1 MPASKIIY
9 RKVSDSVAREV
20 TPNHIVRNFITKDDN
35 PEISVAVSELSG
47 NVHATMSPVSDRI
60 YYFITA
66 DNCKIEFEN
75 ETIDVEA
82 GSVLFIPKNTDY
94 KMTGNF
100 RAVLIN
106 TPAFGVTSPNAH

>member
-9 RKVSDSVAREV
+9 RKVSDSVARKIDADYTV
-20 TPNHIVRNFITKDDN
+20 HNFLTKEDN
-35 PEISVAVSELSG
+35 PNISIAVSELSG
-47 NVHATMSPVSDRI
+47 QTQATMGNDRF

-66 DNCKIEFEN
+66 ENCKIEFKN
-75 ETIDVEA
+75 ETIDIEA
-82 GSVLFIPKNTDY
+82 GSVLFVPKKTDY

-106 TPAFGVTSPNAH
+106 TPAFGISNEMKAS